1 LVSNLC
7 AETSATRGLQTA
19 SATRRFQTASAT
31 CRLQSASATCGLET
45 ASATCGLETAC
56 LTTGPDRTD
65 SADRADLLQIKTNRR
80 AYSILCRRAFPFI
93 VRMQDICGVAVEID
107 VLAGGLRPEKGGW

>member
-1 LVSNLC
+1 LVGNLC
-7 AETSATRGLQTA
+7 AETSATLGLQTA

-31 CRLQSASATCGLET
+31 GRLQS

-107 VLAGGLRPEKGGW
+107 VLARGTRPEKGGW